1 MDMRKLIFS
10 AFCAMC
16 LAAGCSLPDVGG
28 GDSGELRISFAGK
41 ADVASRAG
49 ESLPDTSGFRLK
61 VVCSDGKVIYDG
73 LYGACPEALEV
84 AAGNYVVSAM
94 SSEFTKPAFAS
105 PQYGDEQCVV
115 VPAGKVA
122 DVKLQCRQMNSGV
135 KLNIDKG
142 FLTACPDGVL
152 YLKSPQGK
160 LMYSYSE
167 KRIAYFQPDCISL
180 ILSRGS
186 KDEVLVS
193 RTLLAQEIW
202 SLGVSVANEKNTGE
216 GSTAVGDI
224 SVSIDTSRHWIS
236 DGYVIGGS
244 NGKGS
249 ASSDALTVS
258 QALDSIGEEDVW
270 VNGYIVGGDL
280 TSSSASF
287 DAPFQSRTNL
297 VLGPRSST
305 SDKKSCLS
313 VQLPAGSL
321 RDALNLV
328 DNPSLLGRKVSLKG
342 DIVDAYYG
350 IPGLKNV
357 TEFELQ

>member
-1 MDMRKLIFS
+1 MRKMIFC

-16 LAAGCSLPDVGG
+16 LAAGCSLPNL
-28 GDSGELRISFAGK
+28 DSNGVGELRISFAGK
-41 ADVASRAG
+41 GDVVSRSG
-49 ESLPDTSGFRLK
+49 ESLPDTSGFKLK
-61 VVCSDGKVIYDG
+61 VSGTDGKVIYDG

-84 AAGNYVVSAM
+84 AAGNYVVSVV
-94 SSEFTKPAFAS
+94 SGEFTKPAFAS
-105 PQYGDEQCVV
+105 PQSGDEQCVV

-152 YLKSPQGK
+152 YLKSSQGK

-193 RTLLAQEIW
+193 RNLLAQEIW
-202 SLGVSVANEKNTGE
+202 SLGVSVADNKSTS
-216 GSTAVGDI
+216 GSNTAVGDI
-224 SVSIDTSRHWIS
+224 SVSIDTSRCWIS

-249 ASSDALTVS
+249 GSSEALTVS

-287 DAPFQSRTNL
+287 EAPFKSRTNL

-305 SDKKSCLS
+305 SDKKACLS
-313 VQLPAGSL
+313 VQLPSGSL

-328 DNPSLLGRKVSLKG
+328 DNPSLL
-342 DIVDAYYG
+342 
-350 IPGLKNV
+350 
-357 TEFELQ
+357 EFELQ

>member
-1 MDMRKLIFS
+1 
-10 AFCAMC
+10 MC
-16 LAAGCSLPDVGG
+16 TAVACSLPNL
-28 GDSGELRISFAGK
+28 DSNEVGELRISFVGK
-41 ADVASRAG
+41 CDVVSRSG
-49 ESLPDTSGFRLK
+49 ESLPDTSGFMLK
-61 VVCSDGKVIYDG
+61 VSGTDGNVIYDG

-84 AAGNYVVSAM
+84 AAGNYVVSVV
-94 SSEFTKPAFAS
+94 SGEFKKPAFAS

-122 DVKLQCRQMNSGV
+122 DVKLQCRQMNAGV
-135 KLNIDKG
+135 KLHIDKG
-142 FLTACPDGVL
+142 FLTSCPDGVL
-152 YLKSPQGK
+152 YLKSSQGK

-167 KRIAYFQPDCISL
+167 KRIAYFLPDCVSL

-193 RTLLAQEIW
+193 RNLQAQEIW
-202 SLGVSVANEKNTGE
+202 SLGVSVANGTSTSETN
-216 GSTAVGDI
+216 TAVGDI
-224 SVSIDTSRHWIS
+224 SVSVDTSRYWIS
-236 DGYVIGGS
+236 DGYVIGGG

-249 ASSDALTVS
+249 VSANALTVS
-258 QALDSIGEEDVW
+258 QALDSIGSEDVW

-287 DAPFQSRTNL
+287 EAPFKSRTNL

-305 SDKKSCLS
+305 TDKNSCMS
-313 VQLPAGSL
+313 VQLPSGEL

-328 DNPSLLGRKVSLKG
+328 DNPEMLGRKISLRG

-350 IPGLKNV
+350 IPGLKNI
-357 TEFELQ
+357 TDFELQ

>member
-1 MDMRKLIFS
+1 MRKMIFC

-16 LAAGCSLPDVGG
+16 LAAGCSLPNLDNNGV
-28 GDSGELRISFAGK
+28 GELRISFAGK
-41 ADVASRAG
+41 GDVVSRSG
-49 ESLPDTSGFRLK
+49 ESLPDTSGFKLK
-61 VVCSDGKVIYDG
+61 VSGTDGKVIYDG

-84 AAGNYVVSAM
+84 AAGNYVVSVV
-94 SSEFTKPAFAS
+94 SGEFTKPAFAS

-152 YLKSPQGK
+152 YLKSSQGK

-180 ILSRGS
+180 ILNRGS

-193 RTLLAQEIW
+193 RNLLAQEIW
-202 SLGVSVANEKNTGE
+202 SLGVSVADNKSTS
-216 GSTAVGDI
+216 GSNTAVGDI
-224 SVSIDTSRHWIS
+224 SVSIDTSRCWIS

-249 ASSDALTVS
+249 GSSEALTVS

-287 DAPFQSRTNL
+287 EVPFKSRTNL

-305 SDKKSCLS
+305 SDKKACLS
-313 VQLPAGSL
+313 VQLPSGSL

-328 DNPSLLGRKVSLKG
+328 DNPSLLGRKVSLRG